1 MSISGLNSSAAD
13 PSRPDPDALLAAARR
28 AEASAA
34 RGRLTLF
41 FGMAPGVGKTC
52 AMLVAARRELAAG
65 TDVLVGLVETHGR
78 AETAA
83 LLDGP
88 PPLPSLPRRAFA
100 HRDTTLHEF
109 DLEAAL
115 ARRPA
120 LLLVDEL
127 AHTNAPGSRHA
138 KRYQDVE
145 ELLAAGI
152 NVYTTLNVQHL
163 ASRADTV
170 RQITGAPVHE
180 TVPDSVIEAAA
191 DIRLIDLTP
200 AELRARLAA
209 GKVYLGERAA
219 LAAGNFFQE
228 SHLTALRELALRLT
242 AERVDKQLR
251 DIREDT
257 GARRLMRGGERL
269 LVAVGPSPFSTRLI
283 RWTRRMAYALDA
295 TWVAVSVETGEVL
308 PADEQRRLDD
318 NLALAR
324 ELGAE
329 VVVVSDRDISAAL
342 LRAALRHNVSQI
354 VIGKPRSHP
363 LLDLARGG
371 SLVDRLVRSS
381 GQIDIYVVPAEART
395 GRDRWR
401 AWRVPILSQPR
412 EYGVAAATLAFVT
425 LVALV
430 LAPYAGHSAV
440 AFLYLATVVSL
451 GRFIGQG
458 PIFAAAALGA
468 LTWNFLFIPP
478 LYTFRITKFED
489 GLAFALFFVVALV
502 TGRLTTRIRAQVQA
516 QDAGERRATAL
527 YQLTRD
533 LAAARSAD
541 EVIRAATTRLTD
553 VFGARPAIFTAPG
566 SSPASDLKLILH
578 PSAAFVITPKE
589 EAVALWAL
597 RHRRPA
603 GRFTDTLPAAGAYH
617 VPLVVGDRALG
628 VLALR
633 PPDGVTLTHAQRD
646 LIETFAAQLALA
658 IESEQLRAAQETSR
672 LATESEKLHRALL
685 DGVSHELKTPLA
697 VIAGSADALAAA
709 PAAQVPALAAEI
721 GLAARRLQRLVNN
734 LLDVTR
740 LESGALRPRLDWCDP
755 RDIVNAAVTAAR
767 DALEG
772 HPLEVSLP
780 EEMPPLRADFA
791 LTEQALVNL
800 LVNASHHTP
809 PGTPVFVSAGLD
821 RGGTRAFF
829 TISDR
834 GPGLPPSMNERLFK
848 KFERGDAA
856 RAGGLGL
863 GLSIVRG
870 FITAQGGEVVVGENP
885 GGGAVFTL
893 YLPHAAPK
901 PETVS

>member
-1 MSISGLNSSAAD
+1 MTPSFVSASD

-28 AEASAA
+28 AETAAA

-41 FGMAPGVGKTC
+41 FGMAPGVGKTY
-52 AMLVAARRELAAG
+52 AMLAAARREFAAG
-65 TDVLVGLVETHGR
+65 ADVLVGLVETHGR

-88 PPLPSLPRRAFA
+88 PPLPALPRRAFA
-100 HRDTTLHEF
+100 HRDTILHEF
-109 DLEAAL
+109 DLETAL
-115 ARRPA
+115 ARRPG

-209 GKVYLGERAA
+209 GKVYLGERAD
-219 LAAGNFFQE
+219 LAAANFFQE
-228 SHLTALRELALRLT
+228 THLTALRELALRLT

-257 GARRLMRGGERL
+257 GARRVVRGGERL
-269 LVAVGPSPFSTRLI
+269 LVAVGPSPFSTRLV

-295 TWVAVSVETGEVL
+295 TWVAVSVETGETL
-308 PADEQRRLDD
+308 PAEEQRRLDE

-329 VVVVSDRDISAAL
+329 VVVVSDRDIAAAL

-371 SLVDRLVRSS
+371 SLVDRLVRGS
-381 GQIDIYVVPAEART
+381 GQIDVYVVPAEART

-412 EYGVAAATLAFVT
+412 EYGVAAATLAVVT
-425 LVALV
+425 LASLV
-430 LAPYAGHSAV
+430 LSPYAGYSAV

-533 LAAARSAD
+533 LAAARSTD
-541 EVIRAATTRLTD
+541 EVIRAAAHRVTE
-553 VFGARPAIFTAPG
+553 VFGARPAIFTTAPD
-566 SSPASDLKLILH
+566 AAARLLLH

-589 EAVALWAL
+589 EAVALWSL

-603 GRFTDTLPAAGAYH
+603 GRFTDTLPAAEAYH

-658 IESEQLRAAQETSR
+658 LESEQLRAAHEASR
-672 LATESEKLHRALL
+672 LTAESEKLHRSLL

-697 VIAGSADALAAA
+697 VITGSADALATA
-709 PAAQVPALAAEI
+709 PSKQAPALAAEI
-721 GLAARRLQRLVNN
+721 ATAARRLQRLVNN

-755 RDIVNAAVTAAR
+755 RDIANAALDATAAVR
-767 DALEG
+767 IEHPTTVAL
-772 HPLEVSLP
+772 PADL
-780 EEMPPLRADFA
+780 PPLRADFA
-791 LTEQALVNL
+791 LVEQALANL
-800 LVNASHHTP
+800 LHNAAAHTP
-809 PGTPVFVSAGLD
+809 PGTSITLSATNEPAARELSFTIADTGAGLNPAQATHLFD
-821 RGGTRAFF
+821 RFV
-829 TISDR
+829 R
-834 GPGLPPSMNERLFK
+834 GHPE
-848 KFERGDAA
+848 

-863 GLSIVRG
+863 GLSIVKG
-870 FITAQGGEVVVGENP
+870 FAEAHAGRVSYANNQP
-885 GGGAVFTL
+885 SGAAFTL
-893 YLPHAAPK
+893 TLPCDPPPPAA
-901 PETVS
+901 V

>member
-1 MSISGLNSSAAD
+1 MPAANATSPD
-13 PSRPDPDALLAAARR
+13 PSRSDPDALLAAARR
-28 AEASAA
+28 AEAAAA

-41 FGMAPGVGKTC
+41 FGMAPGVGKTY
-52 AMLVAARRELAAG
+52 AMLVAARRELAVG

-100 HRDTTLHEF
+100 HRDTTLLEF

-145 ELLAAGI
+145 ELLSAGI

-200 AELRARLAA
+200 AELRARLAS

-219 LAAGNFFQE
+219 LAAENFFQE
-228 SHLTALRELALRLT
+228 THLTALRELALRLT

-257 GARRLMRGGERL
+257 GARRVMRGGERL
-269 LVAVGPSPFSTRLI
+269 LVAVGPSPFSTRLV

-308 PADEQRRLDD
+308 PADEQRRLDE

-329 VVVVSDRDISAAL
+329 VVVVSDRDIAAAL

-371 SLVDRLVRSS
+371 SLVDRLVRGS
-381 GQIDIYVVPAEART
+381 GQTDVYVVPAEART

-401 AWRVPILSQPR
+401 AWRVPVLSRPR
-412 EYGVAAATLAFVT
+412 EYGVAAATLAVVT

-553 VFGARPAIFTAPG
+553 VFGARPAIFTTAQIP
-566 SSPASDLKLILH
+566 SSYLKLNLPPSSAETGASARLLLH

-589 EAVALWAL
+589 EAVALWSL

-603 GRFTDTLPAAGAYH
+603 GRFTDTLPAAEAYH

-658 IESEQLRAAQETSR
+658 LESEQLRAAQETSR
-672 LATESEKLHRALL
+672 LTTESEKLHRALL

-697 VIAGSADALAAA
+697 VIAGSADALATA
-709 PAAQVPALAAEI
+709 PAAH
-721 GLAARRLQRLVNN
+721 
-734 LLDVTR
+734 
-740 LESGALRPRLDWCDP
+740 
-755 RDIVNAAVTAAR
+755 

-780 EEMPPLRADFA
+780 EEMPPLRTDFA

-829 TISDR
+829 TIADR
-834 GPGLPPSMNERLFK
+834 GPGLPPSMNDRLFK

-893 YLPHAAPK
+893 YLPHATPK
-901 PETVS
+901 PETAS